1 MAITG
6 PVHQATGT
14 AVAGTSISVTIT
26 APTSGNSLVAT
37 IVNNSGRNVS
47 SISGGGCTWDTS
59 ARIKTNSSTTVT
71 EIWVGAN
78 SSGSGTTVTINF
90 NLAVASSAANVSEWA
105 GATNTPAGTV
115 STDKTN
121 SNTGTTGTPNTGA
134 ITNTKTTDLVIYVC
148 GALGVGLTF
157 TETASFG
164 TALSTGNNAI
174 FAAGYQIETSS
185 KGPFT
190 GTTSTSG
197 TVTQWAGCILSV
209 FVGLATVTTTKTI
222 TGQSYLA
229 AAAAGV
235 KPQMMLM
242 GVGS

>member
-90 NLAVASSAANVSEWA
+90 NLNVASSAANVSEWA

-134 ITNTKTTDLVIYVC
+134 ITNTETTDLVIYVC
-148 GALGVGLTF
+148 GAFGTTF
-157 TETASFG
+157 HETAFFG

-185 KGPFT
+185 TGPFT

-235 KPQMMLM
+235 EPQMMLM

>member
-105 GATNTPAGTV
+105 GATNTLAGTV

-148 GALGVGLTF
+148 GALGTTF
-157 TETASFG
+157 TETATFG

-185 KGPFT
+185 TGPFT

-235 KPQMMLM
+235 EPQMMLM

>member
-59 ARIKTNSSTTVT
+59 ARITTNSSTTVT

-164 TALSTGNNAI
+164 TALSTGNNEI

-185 KGPFT
+185 TGPFT

-235 KPQMMLM
+235 QPQMMLM